1 MAVEAPQSPSDP
13 PRTADSLKNGRSRPW
28 PLAFYGTAVG
38 KKVVM
43 AVTGIIGFGYVFA
56 HMLGNLKI
64 YLGAEALNHYGEW
77 LREVGVP
84 ALPRGGFLWLAR
96 PVLLVA
102 VILHV
107 HAAWSLARISRRAR
121 PARYATQ
128 DYLVANYAS
137 RTMRWGGVIV
147 GLFIIF
153 HLLDLTGGQANPEF
167 VRGDVYG
174 NVVASF
180 SRWPVAFF
188 YVLANLALGLHLY
201 HGLWSLFQTL
211 GFSHNRFDAW
221 RRQFAAVFAAVITL
235 GNISFPLAVV
245 FGVIG

>member
-1 MAVEAPQSPSDP
+1 MAVEAAPVAE
-13 PRTADSLKNGRSRPW
+13 RRAAPW
-28 PLAFYGTAVG
+28 PVSFYRTAVG

-43 AVTGIIGFGYVFA
+43 ALTGLIGFGYVFA

-64 YLGAEALNHYGEW
+64 YLGESSLNHYAEW

-96 PVLLVA
+96 PVLLIA

-107 HAAWSLARISRRAR
+107 HAAWSLARISRAAR
-121 PARYATQ
+121 PSGYAKQ
-128 DYLVANYAS
+128 DYIAANYAS

-147 GLFIIF
+147 LLFIVY
-153 HLLDLTGGQANPEF
+153 HLLDLTGGQTNPDF
-167 VRGDVYG
+167 VRGEVYD

-180 SRWPVAFF
+180 ERWPVAVF
-188 YVLANLALGLHLY
+188 YIIANLALGLHLY

-211 GFSHNRFDAW
+211 GWSHTRFDPW
-221 RRQFAAVFAAVITL
+221 RRKAAAAFALLVTA
-235 GNISFPLAVV
+235 GNVSFPLAVMT
-245 FGVIG
+245 GVIG